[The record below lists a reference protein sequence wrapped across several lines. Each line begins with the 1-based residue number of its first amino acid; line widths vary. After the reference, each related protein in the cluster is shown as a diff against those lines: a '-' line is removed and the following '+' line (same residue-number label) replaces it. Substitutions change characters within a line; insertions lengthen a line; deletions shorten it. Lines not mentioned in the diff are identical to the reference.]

1 MITSHHIGIIID
13 ISYHITSPQ
22 SHPSFISSCVLLF
35 GLKSIHDVTVCELC
49 VVYTNIIWRAMIVFL
64 THCVHWSSERERES
78 SREREGEKGEKRWS
92 RNNNT

>member
-1 MITSHHIGIIID
+1 
-13 ISYHITSPQ
+13 
-22 SHPSFISSCVLLF
+22 
-35 GLKSIHDVTVCELC
+35 